1 MRRVSWEDHTAYRGA
16 VELESTG
23 SKQRK
28 CIMFRFRMPARIRLI
43 DGGEAEASAVRETG
57 LGHADGAE
65 EEGDG
70 AEGGVCS

>member
-1 MRRVSWEDHTAYRGA
+1 
-16 VELESTG
+16 
-23 SKQRK
+23 
-28 CIMFRFRMPARIRLI
+28 MFRFRMPARIRLI